1 MTATRLALSVADSAA
16 IDGLRGM
23 AALIVVASHA
33 SNLGLHVVP
42 GLSLAGT
49 GKYGVYLF
57 FVISAFLLTL
67 QWLQAPP
74 GGPGTGAA
82 LGRYMV
88 RRVLRIYPLYA
99 AVLLLGWL
107 LPRGL
112 GVPMDGLGVWMHLT
126 LQEGRDLYWSVPVE
140 FKYYLVIPLVAWML
154 STPWPAP
161 WKVLLVALLIA
172 VAMLANPPAQAA
184 LNSIALG
191 DYLSLFLCGS
201 ALAWAWMAGGVG
213 VSSAR
218 GPGRFVC
225 DLPLLGLLAA
235 TVPAVLQACGWQVS
249 ADILH
254 RQFLAWGVFWSL
266 VLILVLRGW
275 LPAWAAMLRW
285 RALQACGRWCFGIYL
300 LHMPA
305 LYLAKLSPVPAVLKP
320 ALGLAV
326 ALAVAALAHRVL
338 ERPAMR
344 LAYRLTR
351 QRTNGP

>member
-1 MTATRLALSVADSAA
+1 MIVTRPALSVADSAT

-33 SNLGLHVVP
+33 SNLGLHLVP

-82 LGRYMV
+82 LGRYLV

-112 GVPMDGLGVWMHLT
+112 GVPMDGAAVWTHLT
-126 LQEGRDLYWSVPVE
+126 LHEGRDLYWSVPVE

-154 STPWPAP
+154 STPWPTP

-172 VAMLANPPAQAA
+172 AAMFTNPPAQAA
-184 LNSIALG
+184 VNSIELG
-191 DYLSLFLCGS
+191 DYMPIFLCGS
-201 ALAWAWMAGGVG
+201 ALAWAWAVGGVG

-225 DLPLLGLLAA
+225 DLLLLGLLAA
-235 TVPAVLQACGWQVS
+235 TVPAVLQALGWKVP
-249 ADILH
+249 ADLLH

-266 VLILVLRGW
+266 VLMLVLRGW
-275 LPAWAAMLRW
+275 LPACAAMLRW

-305 LYLAKLSPVPAVLKP
+305 LYLAKRLPGPESGRAWVGLVL
-320 ALGLAV
+320 
-326 ALAVAALAHRVL
+326 ALAVAAVAHAL
-338 ERPAMR
+338 IERPAMR
-344 LAYRLTR
+344 WACAVTR
-351 QRTNGP
+351 KTTG